1 MRELGTLLIMTEERR
16 SHCFEHSRRV
26 EFHETDLAGIV
37 HFSNFYR
44 YMEAAEHAFMRSLGH
59 AVHGQNSEPGI
70 GWPRVSASC
79 EFRKPA
85 RNDDLLLI
93 RVGIEEIRTR
103 SVRYSFRF
111 YLDPEDAPITTGKV
125 AVACVHFKDGGISAV
140 PIPHQIRA
148 DLKSAQ
154 AATES

>member
-1 MRELGTLLIMTEERR
+1 MRED
-16 SHCFEHSRRV
+16 SKNYCYEHSRRV

-44 YMEAAEHAFMRSLGH
+44 YMESAEHAFMRSLGH
-59 AVHGQNSEPGI
+59 PVHGRAAEDGV

-85 RNDDLLLI
+85 RNDDVLII
-93 RVGIEEIRTR
+93 RVSIDEIRTK

-111 YLDPEDAPITTGKV
+111 YLDLEEAPIATGKV
-125 AVACVHFKDGGISAV
+125 AVVCVRFENGAISAV
-140 PIPHQIRA
+140 PIPDKIRA
-148 DLKSAQ
+148 DLEFALAGSKP
-154 AATES
+154 